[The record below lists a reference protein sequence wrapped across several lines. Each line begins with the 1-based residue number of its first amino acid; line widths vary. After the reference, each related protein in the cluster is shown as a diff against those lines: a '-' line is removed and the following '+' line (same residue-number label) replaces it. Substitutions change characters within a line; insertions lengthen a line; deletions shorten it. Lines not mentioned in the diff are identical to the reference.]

1 MTSEKKAGPLGQI
14 IRTSTKI
21 RRELR
26 KLMDLLSS
34 ADYSSTDEYGIAAAM
49 ESERAAWTILLPQAG
64 EVLENAARASAATEE
79 LTVARYGG
87 QLRKALEAEGL
98 EVLGDDMMPVV
109 NGIVHVIVDRQRAE
123 VSVNDVAVAD
133 SRISAVV
140 DTVKREARELL
151 SRVSPSASF
160 LGELRKAY
168 KDELATSAKPDGT
181 PVEALSLVPRILVQR
196 QSAAFL
202 KDPRARSFRE
212 YPGTQFRADLSKLI
226 ESGERKIDS
235 REFRYAAG
243 ANTAGAVFLFDRTL
257 GRTFHLGRVW
267 FE

>member
-1 MTSEKKAGPLGQI
+1 VTSEKKAGPLGEI
-14 IRTSTKI
+14 VRTSSKT
-21 RRELR
+21 RRDLR

-34 ADYSSTDEYGIAAAM
+34 ADYLSTDEYGIAAAM
-49 ESERAAWTILLPQAG
+49 ESERAAWTILLPQVH
-64 EVLENAARASAATEE
+64 EVLENAARGSAANDE
-79 LTVARYGG
+79 LTATRYGG
-87 QLRKALEAEGL
+87 QLRKALEIEGL
-98 EVLGDDMMPVV
+98 EVLGDDLMPVV
-109 NGIVHVIVDRQRAE
+109 NGIVHVIVDRQRGQI
-123 VSVNDVAVAD
+123 SVNDVAVPD

-151 SRVSPSASF
+151 SRVSPSATF

-168 KDELATSAKPDGT
+168 QDELAISAKPDAT

-212 YPGTQFRADLSKLI
+212 YPVTQFRADLSKLI
-226 ESGERKIDS
+226 ESGEKTIDG